1 MDIVLEVVDTFALD
15 YAYAYL
21 LPAGAAPYDLLNHGA
36 NGTISALA
44 STWEYKPASTYVNF
58 LPSAAAYMSAWPRDY
73 IWRQFISLFLITW
86 YVSVWPTHLIL
97 TANTPRF
104 FGVLLYFIVAT
115 ASYYL
120 IFDHNTFTHPKFL
133 KNQVKLEMLQ
143 ANSAMPLMSLLTAVC
158 FVAECRGY
166 SKLYDTTA
174 DGPGLWYNILQFPL
188 FLFFTD
194 FFIYLI
200 HRGLHYPGVYKA
212 LHKPHHKWIMPTPFA
227 SHAFHPL
234 DGFAQSIPYHVFPFI
249 FPLQK
254 VAYVGLFVFINVWTI
269 LIHDGEFVTQ
279 SPAINGA
286 ACHTMH
292 HLYFNYN
299 YGQYFTLWDRVGG
312 SYRAPNPELFSRE
325 SKMGKKEWERQVKEM
340 ERIQK
345 EVEGEDDRT
354 YGQDS
359 KKKI

>member
-21 LPAGAAPYDLLNHGA
+21 LPAGPAPFDLAGSGLKNQ
-36 NGTISALA
+36 TLDTLA
-44 STWEYKPASTYVNF
+44 STWIYEPASTYLNF
-58 LPSAAAYMSAWPRDY
+58 APSAAAYMSAWPRDY
-73 IWRQFISLFLITW
+73 IWRQFISLFAITW
-86 YVSVWPTHLIL
+86 
-97 TANTPRF
+97 F
-104 FGVLLYFIVAT
+104 FGLALYFIVAT
-115 ASYYL
+115 ASYYFL
-120 IFDHNTFTHPKFL
+120 FDHATFSHPKFL
-133 KNQVKLEMLQ
+133 KNQVRLEMTQ
-143 ANSAMPLMSLLTAVC
+143 ANTAMPVMSLLTAAC

-174 DGPGLWYNILQFPL
+174 EGPGTWYNFAQFPA

-200 HRGLHYPGVYKA
+200 HRGLHHPAIYKT

-254 VAYVGLFVFINVWTI
+254 VAYVGLFIFINMWTI

-279 SPAINGA
+279 SPVINGA

-312 SYRAPNPELFSRE
+312 SYRKPNPELFSKE
-325 SKMGKKEWERQVKEM
+325 SKMGAKEWERQVKEM
-340 ERIQK
+340 ERIQN
-345 EVEGEDDRT
+345 EVEGKDDRS
-354 YGQDS
+354 YGGEEEK